1 MQDVPEVPAEVA
13 ALFMQRTMSLVELPV
28 ELEGALA
35 DALQAS
41 GSTRL
46 LRRRTA
52 LLTDELKKRSR
63 TASRG
68 GVHAAEVLAG
78 PAQAAERGP
87 KKRRVQVCCTRARAA
102 SAGWLCR
109 LLLRQ
114 SLQNA
119 HTAAGVAAEARRVN

>member
-1 MQDVPEVPAEVA
+1 MPAEVA
-13 ALFMQRTMSLVELPV
+13 ALFTQRTMSLVELPV

-87 KKRRVQVCCTRARAA
+87 KKRRVQVCCTQGWGLQSAA
-102 SAGWLCR
+102 SGG
-109 LLLRQ
+109 LLL
-114 SLQNA
+114 LP
-119 HTAAGVAAEARRVN
+119 AASEPARTLT

>member
-1 MQDVPEVPAEVA
+1 MIIQDVLEVPAEVA
-13 ALFMQRTMSLVELPV
+13 ALFSQRTMSLVELPA

-35 DALQAS
+35 DALRAS

-78 PAQAAERGP
+78 PAQAEQRP
-87 KKRRVQVCCTRARAA
+87 KKRRVQVRCARGWCLQAYCKRVLAAVHCCLRACKTRPHFSQPR
-102 SAGWLCR
+102 C
-109 LLLRQ
+109 
-114 SLQNA
+114 
-119 HTAAGVAAEARRVN
+119 

>member
-1 MQDVPEVPAEVA
+1 MPAEVA
-13 ALFMQRTMSLVELPV
+13 ALFAQRTMSVELPA

-35 DALQAS
+35 DALKAS

-63 TASRG
+63 TSTRG

-78 PAQAAERGP
+78 PVQAERGP
-87 KKRRVQVCCTRARAA
+87 KKRRVQVRGAPGGCFPRRSRPVAHCFPAA
-102 SAGWLCR
+102 L
-109 LLLRQ
+109 
-114 SLQNA
+114 
-119 HTAAGVAAEARRVN
+119 EPARR